1 MVMIWVSQLD
11 VLLVNFFFS
20 YFILLFGVSYFRLYF
35 VFNRILIMYLLLS
48 LLFLFIFIYH
58 VFIFIIIIIIIIV
71 FFCPFDWA

>member
-1 MVMIWVSQLD
+1 MIWVSQLD
-11 VLLVNFFFS
+11 VLLVNFLFFS

-58 VFIFIIIIIIIIV
+58 YYYYC
-71 FFCPFDWA
+71 FFLPF